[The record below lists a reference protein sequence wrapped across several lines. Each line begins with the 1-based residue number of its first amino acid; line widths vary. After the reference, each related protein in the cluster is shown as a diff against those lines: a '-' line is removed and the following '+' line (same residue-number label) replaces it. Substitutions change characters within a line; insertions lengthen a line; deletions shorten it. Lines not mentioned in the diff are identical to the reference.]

1 MAGARE
7 ARGYTRA
14 VTPTS
19 TKQPTTD
26 APAEGAEQPLLVIL
40 DSHGIIFRS
49 YYALR
54 DILPPTRTQ
63 EPISAVYGYANSLL
77 TVFKE
82 LGPTHVI
89 AAWDASSDTFRK
101 SKDERYKATRDA
113 TPDDL
118 LPQFGRIRE
127 LLDAFRIPVVEK
139 PGYEADD
146 VLGTLAEQA
155 HEQGVPVIIVTLDND
170 MIQLVQP
177 GVNVY
182 MYRPYQRDY
191 IMYDVEEVRTR
202 FGFEPVQM
210 VEYKALVG
218 DTSDNIPGVKGI
230 GEKGA
235 KALIEQYGTLEEM
248 LEHLPELEPKRTRTA
263 LENGVDDA
271 ILSKEL
277 ATIVRDV
284 PDVELDLDASRLR
297 DYDRQT
303 VVDLFHELEFRSLLN
318 RLPESDQA
326 EAEVPSNEPEGE
338 YRTIT
343 TREALDDLVAQ
354 IRGAGR
360 FAYQVIADDAH
371 PVRASQSLVGI
382 AISAADA
389 TAAYIPFGHRVEE
402 QGKLLADEGDAST
415 DQLARDEV
423 FAALGPVFRDDG
435 IERIAHDTKYGM
447 LALGMAD
454 ASMWPASADFDTQVA
469 AYLVGDQN
477 ISLQR
482 LAFTRLRK
490 DTIEPKS
497 ILGTGQKAITWS
509 RASIEDV
516 TRYACIEADMI
527 FRLAEPLRAELEE
540 ASLLEIFRDVDMPH
554 VPVLAR
560 MEQFGIA
567 LDLDVLKRMDEDLI
581 AKITAAEQACYDA
594 VGHEIKIGSPQE
606 LSYILF
612 EEIGLPKTRK
622 TKTGYTTDADA
633 LEPLRSA
640 HPIVDAIL
648 QWRELTKI
656 KSTYVDTLPQQVNPV
671 THRVHTVFNQVT
683 AATGRLSSNDPNLQN
698 IPVRSDVGQLVRRA
712 FVARDCGE
720 DPVLLSVDYSQ
731 IELRVLAHISED
743 EELRRAFLDRKDIHR
758 ATAANVF
765 KKPESEVTAEDRRR
779 AKVFNFGVL
788 YGLTAFGMSTR
799 EGIPRDEAEAFI
811 HAYFEA
817 YPRVQEWRERVVEE
831 ARERGYAETLLGR
844 RRYMPDLKSKNRVV
858 RQAAERIAINMP
870 IQGTASDIIKL
881 AMNRI
886 DAEMLER
893 RAKGKLSRMLLQVHD
908 ELIFE
913 TPRAELDEVREIAQ
927 RLMPSMELAV
937 PLELD
942 EKVGRSWGEME

>member
-1 MAGARE
+1 M
-7 ARGYTRA
+7 
-14 VTPTS
+14 TPTS

-371 PVRASQSLVGI
+371 PVRASQ
-382 AISAADA
+382 
-389 TAAYIPFGHRVEE
+389 
-402 QGKLLADEGDAST
+402 
-415 DQLARDEV
+415 
-423 FAALGPVFRDDG
+423 
-435 IERIAHDTKYGM
+435 
-447 LALGMAD
+447 
-454 ASMWPASADFDTQVA
+454 
-469 AYLVGDQN
+469 
-477 ISLQR
+477 
-482 LAFTRLRK
+482 
-490 DTIEPKS
+490 
-497 ILGTGQKAITWS
+497 
-509 RASIEDV
+509 
-516 TRYACIEADMI
+516 
-527 FRLAEPLRAELEE
+527 
-540 ASLLEIFRDVDMPH
+540 
-554 VPVLAR
+554 
-560 MEQFGIA
+560 
-567 LDLDVLKRMDEDLI
+567 
-581 AKITAAEQACYDA
+581 
-594 VGHEIKIGSPQE
+594 
-606 LSYILF
+606 
-612 EEIGLPKTRK
+612 
-622 TKTGYTTDADA
+622 
-633 LEPLRSA
+633 
-640 HPIVDAIL
+640 
-648 QWRELTKI
+648 
-656 KSTYVDTLPQQVNPV
+656 
-671 THRVHTVFNQVT
+671 
-683 AATGRLSSNDPNLQN
+683 
-698 IPVRSDVGQLVRRA
+698 
-712 FVARDCGE
+712 
-720 DPVLLSVDYSQ
+720 
-731 IELRVLAHISED
+731 
-743 EELRRAFLDRKDIHR
+743 
-758 ATAANVF
+758 
-765 KKPESEVTAEDRRR
+765 
-779 AKVFNFGVL
+779 
-788 YGLTAFGMSTR
+788 
-799 EGIPRDEAEAFI
+799 
-811 HAYFEA
+811 
-817 YPRVQEWRERVVEE
+817 
-831 ARERGYAETLLGR
+831 
-844 RRYMPDLKSKNRVV
+844 
-858 RQAAERIAINMP
+858 
-870 IQGTASDIIKL
+870 
-881 AMNRI
+881 
-886 DAEMLER
+886 
-893 RAKGKLSRMLLQVHD
+893 
-908 ELIFE
+908 
-913 TPRAELDEVREIAQ
+913 
-927 RLMPSMELAV
+927 
-937 PLELD
+937 
-942 EKVGRSWGEME
+942 